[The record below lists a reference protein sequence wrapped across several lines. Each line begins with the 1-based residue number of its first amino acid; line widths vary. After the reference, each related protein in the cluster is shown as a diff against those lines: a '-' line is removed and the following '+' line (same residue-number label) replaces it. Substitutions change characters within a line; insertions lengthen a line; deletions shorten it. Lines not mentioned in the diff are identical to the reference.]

1 MLIKIDVVFIVNV
14 SKLVNDVI
22 VMVILFFFIINFILF
37 FIEVV
42 VKDGVF
48 VILDMSINMLLIL
61 IFVEYK
67 YIFILFKYCF

>member
-22 VMVILFFFIINFILF
+22 VMVILFFFIIDFILF

-67 YIFILFKYCF
+67 

>member
-22 VMVILFFFIINFILF
+22 VMVILFFFIINLILF

-67 YIFILFKYCF
+67 

>member
-67 YIFILFKYCF
+67 